1 MVEVEHDDVRLPAV
15 NTRMRPQVL
24 TQVAAVLF
32 AIPLDPRDFLADIR
46 RSIPQVV
53 TAPVPRVARTAPA
66 LSRPLRLVRESE
78 VGEQLDETAVV
89 AASSL
94 REFGKCERQRRTSR
108 DSGRSFLRRAA
119 SRTCILSPA
128 TSSIK
133 ALAADWRRKN
143 G

>member
-1 MVEVEHDDVRLPAV
+1 VVEVEHDAVRLPAV

-66 LSRPLRLVRESE
+66 LSCPLRLLRERE
-78 VGEQLDETAVV
+78 LGDRLDETAVV

-108 DSGRSFLRRAA
+108 GSGRSFLRRG
-119 SRTCILSPA
+119 L
-128 TSSIK
+128 
-133 ALAADWRRKN
+133 
-143 G
+143 

>member
-53 TAPVPRVARTAPA
+53 AAPVSRVRHRPCLVPFA
-66 LSRPLRLVRESE
+66 LFANANSAIGLKRPQS
-78 VGEQLDETAVV
+78 
-89 AASSL
+89 
-94 REFGKCERQRRTSR
+94 
-108 DSGRSFLRRAA
+108 
-119 SRTCILSPA
+119 
-128 TSSIK
+128 
-133 ALAADWRRKN
+133 
-143 G
+143 